1 MKKFVFVLLAFS
13 LSLSAQESV
22 LDSLEVQNLEEVI
35 VSSVRV
41 KDNIPIAF
49 NNVSKEEI
57 SKRNLGQDIPILLNF
72 LPNVVTTSDAGA
84 GIGYTGIRIRG
95 VNSQSTNVTINGI
108 PYNDAESLG
117 TFWVDLPDFSSSVE
131 NLQVQRGI
139 GTSVNGSSAF
149 GASINIL
156 TDKIS
161 QNPYFESAN
170 TIGSFNT
177 VKNNFRFSTG
187 LLNETIEFSGRLSK
201 IDSDGYID
209 RASSDLKSY
218 FLQLSYKKNKTLLK
232 FLNFGG
238 HEITYQAWNGIDL
251 QTLEN
256 NRTYNPSGLYYDLNG
271 EERFHE
277 NEVDNYKQD
286 HFQFHWTQSF
296 SENLS
301 SNLGLNLTNGR
312 GYYEQYN
319 ENGSEDFITRKWLDN
334 QFYVINYTLNYLK
347 NNNNIIFGSTYSE
360 YDGDHFGET
369 IWSQNSGDIEFTDL
383 FYNGNGLKKDFSNF
397 IKSIYQI
404 SNDVS
409 IYADLQLRNIDYQT
423 TGSTSNID
431 QLVVDKKYS
440 FFNPKAGL
448 NYDINQKNKIYF
460 SLSKAHRE
468 PTRSDF
474 ENNINIQPEEL
485 IDYELG
491 WKYNAEKFFFNS
503 NLYYM
508 GYKNQLVLTGAL
520 DDVGSPIRE
529 NSGKSYRTGIE
540 IESVYKATNKLNIS
554 ANISLSENKN
564 VDYKTNY
571 NGVITD
577 WGDTDIS
584 FSPNVISSAGIQ
596 FSASQ
601 DLTFTLLNKFV
612 GNQYMSNTESN
623 ISKLSSYS
631 TTDLNIL
638 YTIENSALWMFGS
651 AYFSEIIVTAMINN
665 IFNKEYVSNGYYYTY
680 DDTWSDPNLITTI
693 EGTGYYPQAKRNF
706 LLGLTFKL

>member
-49 NNVSKEEI
+49 NNISKEEI

-301 SNLGLNLTNGR
+301 SNLGLNLTNGK

-491 WKYNAEKFFFNS
+491 WKYNAEKFLFNS

-529 NSGKSYRTGIE
+529 NSGKSYRMGIE
-540 IESVYKATNKLNIS
+540 LESVYKATNKLNIS

-638 YTIENSALWMFGS
+638 YTIKNS

-680 DDTWSDPNLITTI
+680 DDTWSDPNSITTI

>member
-49 NNVSKEEI
+49 NNISKEEI

-491 WKYNAEKFFFNS
+491 WKYNAEKFLFNS

-529 NSGKSYRTGIE
+529 NSGKSYRMGIE
-540 IESVYKATNKLNIS
+540 LESVYKATNKLNIS

-596 FSASQ
+596 FIASQ
-601 DLTFTLLNKFV
+601 DLTLTLLNKFV

-638 YTIENSALWMFGS
+638 YTIKNS

-680 DDTWSDPNLITTI
+680 DDTWSDPNSITTI

>member
-49 NNVSKEEI
+49 NNISKEEI

-301 SNLGLNLTNGR
+301 SNLGLNLTNGK

-638 YTIENSALWMFGS
+638 YTIKNS

-680 DDTWSDPNLITTI
+680 DDTWSDPNSITTI

>member
-404 SNDVS
+404 SNDIS

-423 TGSTSNID
+423 FGSTSNID

-529 NSGKSYRTGIE
+529 NSGKSYRMGIE
-540 IESVYKATNKLNIS
+540 LESVYKATNKLNIS

-638 YTIENSALWMFGS
+638 YTIKNS
-651 AYFSEIIVTAMINN
+651 AYFSEIIFTAMINN

>member
-1 MKKFVFVLLAFS
+1 MKKTVFVLLFFS

-22 LDSLEVQNLEEVI
+22 LDSLEIQNLEEVI

-72 LPNVVTTSDAGA
+72 LPNVVSTSDAGA

-177 VKNNFRFSTG
+177 AKNNFRFSTG

-301 SNLGLNLTNGR
+301 SNLGLNLTNGK

-448 NYDINQKNKIYF
+448 NYDLNQKNKIYF
-460 SLSKAHRE
+460 SLSKAYRE

-491 WKYNAEKFFFNS
+491 WKYNSEKFFFNS
-503 NLYYM
+503 NLYHM

-540 IESVYKATNKLNIS
+540 LESVYKATKKLNIS
-554 ANISLSENKN
+554 ANISFSENKN

-601 DLTFTLLNKFV
+601 DLTLTFLNKFV
-612 GNQYMSNTESN
+612 GSQYMSNTESN

-638 YTIENSALWMFGS
+638 YSIKNS
-651 AYFSEIIVTAMINN
+651 AYFSEIIITAMINN

>member
-1 MKKFVFVLLAFS
+1 MKKIVFVLLAYS
-13 LSLSAQESV
+13 ITLSAQESV
-22 LDSLEVQNLEEVI
+22 IDSLEIQNLEEVI

-41 KDNIPIAF
+41 KENIPIAF
-49 NNVSKEEI
+49 NNVSKDEI

-95 VNSQSTNVTINGI
+95 INSQSTNVSINGI

-131 NLQVQRGI
+131 NLQMQRGI

-161 QNPYFESAN
+161 EEPYFESAN
-170 TIGSFNT
+170 SVGSFNT
-177 VKNNFRFSTG
+177 LKNNFSFSTG
-187 LLNETIEFSGRLSK
+187 LLNNTFEFSGRISK

-209 RASSDLKSY
+209 RASSDLKSH
-218 FLQLSYKKNKTLLK
+218 FFQLSYKKNKSLFK
-232 FLNFGG
+232 FINFGG

-256 NRTYNPSGLYYDLNG
+256 DRTYNPSGLYYDLNG
-271 EERFHE
+271 QEQFHE

-286 HFQFHWTQSF
+286 HFQFHWTQSI
-296 SENLS
+296 SSNLI
-301 SNLGLNLTNGR
+301 SNLGLNLTNGK

-334 QFYVINYTLNYLK
+334 QFYVINYNVNYSKNK
-347 NNNNIIFGSTYSE
+347 NNLIFGSTYSE
-360 YDGDHFGET
+360 YDGDHYGET
-369 IWSQNSGDIEFTDL
+369 IWSQNSGNIAFTDL

-397 IKSIYQI
+397 IKSIYQFTERI
-404 SNDVS
+404 G
-409 IYADLQLRNIDYQT
+409 IYADLQLRKIDYT
-423 TGSTSNID
+423 TSGSTSNVED
-431 QLVVDKKYS
+431 LTVNKHYS

-448 NYDINQKNKIYF
+448 NFTLNDKNKIYF
-460 SLSKAHRE
+460 SLSRAFRE

-474 ENNINIQPEEL
+474 ENNINVQPEEL
-485 IDYELG
+485 VDYELG
-491 WKYNAEKFFFNS
+491 WKFNTKKFYFSS

-508 GYKNQLVLTGAL
+508 NYKNQLVLTGAL

-529 NSGKSYRTGIE
+529 NSGKSFRKGIE
-540 IESVYKATNKLNIS
+540 LESIFKATNNLDISSNIS
-554 ANISLSENKN
+554 FSRNKN
-564 VDYKTNY
+564 IDYKTNFD
-571 NGVITD
+571 GVVTN

-584 FSPNVISSAGIQ
+584 FSPDLVSSIGVNFRPKEDINISI
-596 FSASQ
+596 
-601 DLTFTLLNKFV
+601 LNKFV
-612 GNQYMSNTESN
+612 GEQFMSNTESVV
-623 ISKLSSYS
+623 SKLNSYS
-631 TTDLNIL
+631 TTDLNFI
-638 YTIENSALWMFGS
+638 YSFKRS
-651 AYFSEIIVTAMINN
+651 KHFKEIIFTAMINN

-680 DDTWSDPNLITTI
+680 DDTWSEPNMIRTI
-693 EGTGYYPQAKRNF
+693 EGTGYYPQALRNF
-706 LLGLTFKL
+706 LLGITFKL

>member
-1 MKKFVFVLLAFS
+1 MKKIVFVLLAYS
-13 LSLSAQESV
+13 ITLSAQESV
-22 LDSLEVQNLEEVI
+22 IDSLEIQNLEEVI

-41 KDNIPIAF
+41 KENIPIAF
-49 NNVSKEEI
+49 NNVSKDEI

-95 VNSQSTNVTINGI
+95 INSQSTNVTINGI

-131 NLQVQRGI
+131 NLQMQRGI

-161 QNPYFESAN
+161 EEPYFESAN
-170 TIGSFNT
+170 SVGSFNT
-177 VKNNFRFSTG
+177 LKNNFSFSTG
-187 LLNETIEFSGRLSK
+187 LLNNTFEFSGRISK

-209 RASSDLKSY
+209 RASSDLKSH
-218 FLQLSYKKNKTLLK
+218 FFQLSYKKNKSLFK

-256 NRTYNPSGLYYDLNG
+256 DRTYNPSGLYYDLNG
-271 EERFHE
+271 QEQFHE

-286 HFQFHWTQSF
+286 HFQFHWTQSI
-296 SENLS
+296 SSNLI
-301 SNLGLNLTNGR
+301 SNLGLNLTNGK

-334 QFYVINYTLNYLK
+334 QFYVINYNVNYSKNK
-347 NNNNIIFGSTYSE
+347 NNLIFGSTYSE
-360 YDGDHFGET
+360 YDGDHYGET
-369 IWSQNSGDIEFTDL
+369 IWSQNSGNIAFTDL

-397 IKSIYQI
+397 IKSIYQFSERI
-404 SNDVS
+404 G
-409 IYADLQLRNIDYQT
+409 IYADLQLRKIDYT
-423 TGSTSNID
+423 TSGSTSNVED
-431 QLVVDKKYS
+431 LTVNKHYS

-448 NYDINQKNKIYF
+448 NFTLNDKNKIYF
-460 SLSKAHRE
+460 SLSRAYRE

-485 IDYELG
+485 VDYELG
-491 WKYNAEKFFFNS
+491 WKFNTKKFYFSS

-508 GYKNQLVLTGAL
+508 NYKNQLVLTGAL
-520 DDVGSPIRE
+520 DDVGSPIRK
-529 NSGKSYRTGIE
+529 NSGKSFRKGIE
-540 IESVYKATNKLNIS
+540 LESIFKATNNLEISSNIS
-554 ANISLSENKN
+554 FSRNKN
-564 VDYKTNY
+564 IDYKTNFD
-571 NGVITD
+571 GVLTN

-584 FSPNVISSAGIQ
+584 FSPDLVSSIGINFRPKEDINISV
-596 FSASQ
+596 
-601 DLTFTLLNKFV
+601 LNKFV
-612 GNQYMSNTESN
+612 GEQFMSNTESVV
-623 ISKLSSYS
+623 SKLNSYS
-631 TTDLNIL
+631 ITDLNFIYSFKRL
-638 YTIENSALWMFGS
+638 KHFK
-651 AYFSEIIVTAMINN
+651 EIIFTAMINN

-680 DDTWSDPNLITTI
+680 DDTWSEPNVITTI
-693 EGTGYYPQAKRNF
+693 EGTGYYPQALRNF
-706 LLGLTFKL
+706 LLGITFKL

>member
-1 MKKFVFVLLAFS
+1 MKKIVFVLLALS

-72 LPNVVTTSDAGA
+72 LPNVVTSSDAGA

-301 SNLGLNLTNGR
+301 SNLGLNLTNGK

-383 FYNGNGLKKDFSNF
+383 FYDGNGLKKDFSNF

-491 WKYNAEKFFFNS
+491 WRYNAEKFFFNS

-540 IESVYKATNKLNIS
+540 LESIYKATNKLNIS
-554 ANISLSENKN
+554 ANISFSENKN
-564 VDYKTNY
+564 LDYKTNY

-601 DLTFTLLNKFV
+601 DLTFTFLNKFV

-631 TTDLNIL
+631 TTDLNIF
-638 YTIENSALWMFGS
+638 YTTKNS

>member
-1 MKKFVFVLLAFS
+1 MKKIVFVLLAYS
-13 LSLSAQESV
+13 ITLSAQESV
-22 LDSLEVQNLEEVI
+22 IDSLEIQNLEEVI

-41 KDNIPIAF
+41 KENIPIAF

-95 VNSQSTNVTINGI
+95 INSQSTNVTINGI

-131 NLQVQRGI
+131 NLQMQRGI

-161 QNPYFESAN
+161 EEPYFESAN
-170 TIGSFNT
+170 SVGSFNT
-177 VKNNFRFSTG
+177 LKNNFSFSTG
-187 LLNETIEFSGRLSK
+187 LLNNTFEFSGRISK

-209 RASSDLKSY
+209 RASSDLKSH
-218 FLQLSYKKNKTLLK
+218 FFQLSYKKNKSLFK

-256 NRTYNPSGLYYDLNG
+256 DRTYNPSGLYYDLNG
-271 EERFHE
+271 QEQFHE

-286 HFQFHWTQSF
+286 HFQFHWTQSI
-296 SENLS
+296 SSNLI
-301 SNLGLNLTNGR
+301 SNLGLNLTNGK

-334 QFYVINYTLNYLK
+334 QFYVINYNVNYSKNK
-347 NNNNIIFGSTYSE
+347 NNLIFGSTYSE
-360 YDGDHFGET
+360 YDGDHYGET
-369 IWSQNSGDIEFTDL
+369 IWSQNSGNIAFTDL

-397 IKSIYQI
+397 IKSIYQFSERI
-404 SNDVS
+404 GV
-409 IYADLQLRNIDYQT
+409 YADLQLRKIDYT
-423 TGSTSNID
+423 TSGSTSNVED
-431 QLVVDKKYS
+431 LTVNKHYS

-448 NYDINQKNKIYF
+448 NFTLNDKNKIYF
-460 SLSKAHRE
+460 SLSRAYRE

-485 IDYELG
+485 VDYELG
-491 WKYNAEKFFFNS
+491 WKFNTKKFYFSS

-508 GYKNQLVLTGAL
+508 NYKNQLVLTGAL
-520 DDVGSPIRE
+520 DDVGSPIRK
-529 NSGKSYRTGIE
+529 NSGKSFRKGIE
-540 IESVYKATNKLNIS
+540 LESIFKATNNLDISSNIS
-554 ANISLSENKN
+554 FSRNKN
-564 VDYKTNY
+564 IDYKTNFD
-571 NGVITD
+571 GVVTN

-584 FSPNVISSAGIQ
+584 FSPDLVSSIGVNFRPKEDINISI
-596 FSASQ
+596 
-601 DLTFTLLNKFV
+601 LNKFV
-612 GNQYMSNTESN
+612 GEQFMSNTESFV
-623 ISKLSSYS
+623 SKLNSYS
-631 TTDLNIL
+631 TTDLNFI
-638 YTIENSALWMFGS
+638 YSFKKS
-651 AYFSEIIVTAMINN
+651 KHFKEIIFTAMINN

-680 DDTWSDPNLITTI
+680 DDTWSEPNMITTI
-693 EGTGYYPQAKRNF
+693 EGLGYYPQALRNF
-706 LLGLTFKL
+706 LLGITFKL

>member
-1 MKKFVFVLLAFS
+1 MKKIVFVLLAFS

-334 QFYVINYTLNYLK
+334 QFYVVNYTLNYLK
-347 NNNNIIFGSTYSE
+347 NNNNIIFGSTYSK

-423 TGSTSNID
+423 FGSTSNID

-491 WKYNAEKFFFNS
+491 WKYNSEKFFFNS

-540 IESVYKATNKLNIS
+540 LESVYKATNKLNIS
-554 ANISLSENKN
+554 ANISFSENKN

-638 YTIENSALWMFGS
+638 YTIKNS

>member
-404 SNDVS
+404 SNDIS

-423 TGSTSNID
+423 FGSTSNID

-491 WKYNAEKFFFNS
+491 WKYNSEKFFFNS

-540 IESVYKATNKLNIS
+540 LESVYKATNKLNIS
-554 ANISLSENKN
+554 ANISFSENKN

-596 FSASQ
+596 FIASQ
-601 DLTFTLLNKFV
+601 DLTLTLLNKFV

-638 YTIENSALWMFGS
+638 YTIKNS

>member
-334 QFYVINYTLNYLK
+334 KFYVINYTLNYLK

-369 IWSQNSGDIEFTDL
+369 IWSQNSGNIEFTDL

-404 SNDVS
+404 SNDIS

-423 TGSTSNID
+423 FGSTSNID

-529 NSGKSYRTGIE
+529 NSGKSYRMGIE
-540 IESVYKATNKLNIS
+540 LESVYKATNKLNIS

-596 FSASQ
+596 FIASQ
-601 DLTFTLLNKFV
+601 DLTLTLLNKFV

-638 YTIENSALWMFGS
+638 YTIKNS

>member
-1 MKKFVFVLLAFS
+1 MKKIVFVLLAYS
-13 LSLSAQESV
+13 ITLSAQESV
-22 LDSLEVQNLEEVI
+22 IDSLEIQNLEEVI

-41 KDNIPIAF
+41 KENIPIAF
-49 NNVSKEEI
+49 NNVSKDEI

-95 VNSQSTNVTINGI
+95 INSQSTNVTINGI

-131 NLQVQRGI
+131 NLQMQRGI

-161 QNPYFESAN
+161 EEPYFESAN
-170 TIGSFNT
+170 SVGSFNT
-177 VKNNFRFSTG
+177 LKNNFSFSTG
-187 LLNETIEFSGRLSK
+187 LLNNTFEFSGRISK

-209 RASSDLKSY
+209 RASSDLKSH
-218 FLQLSYKKNKTLLK
+218 FFQLSYKKNKSLFK
-232 FLNFGG
+232 FINFGG

-256 NRTYNPSGLYYDLNG
+256 DRTYNPSGLYYDLNG
-271 EERFHE
+271 QEQFHE

-286 HFQFHWTQSF
+286 HFQFHWTQSI
-296 SENLS
+296 SSNLI
-301 SNLGLNLTNGR
+301 SNLGLNLTNGK

-334 QFYVINYTLNYLK
+334 QFYVINYNVNYSKNK
-347 NNNNIIFGSTYSE
+347 NNLIFGSTYSE
-360 YDGDHFGET
+360 YDGDHYGET
-369 IWSQNSGDIEFTDL
+369 IWSQNSGNIAFTDL

-397 IKSIYQI
+397 IKSIYQFTERI
-404 SNDVS
+404 G
-409 IYADLQLRNIDYQT
+409 IYADLQLRKIDYT
-423 TGSTSNID
+423 TSGSTSNVED
-431 QLVVDKKYS
+431 LTVNKHYS

-448 NYDINQKNKIYF
+448 NFTLNDKNKIYF
-460 SLSKAHRE
+460 SLSRAFRE

-485 IDYELG
+485 VDYELG
-491 WKYNAEKFFFNS
+491 WKFNTKKFYFSS

-508 GYKNQLVLTGAL
+508 NYKNQLVLTGAL

-529 NSGKSYRTGIE
+529 NSGKSFRKGIE
-540 IESVYKATNKLNIS
+540 LESIFKATNNLDISSNIS
-554 ANISLSENKN
+554 FSRNKN
-564 VDYKTNY
+564 VDYKTNFD
-571 NGVITD
+571 GVVTN
-577 WGDTDIS
+577 WGNTDIS
-584 FSPNVISSAGIQ
+584 FSPDLVSSIGVNFRPKEDINISI
-596 FSASQ
+596 
-601 DLTFTLLNKFV
+601 LNKFV
-612 GNQYMSNTESN
+612 GEQFMSNTESVV
-623 ISKLSSYS
+623 SKLNSYS
-631 TTDLNIL
+631 TTDLNFI
-638 YTIENSALWMFGS
+638 YSFKRS
-651 AYFSEIIVTAMINN
+651 KHFKEIIFTAMINN

-680 DDTWSDPNLITTI
+680 DDTWSEPNMITTI
-693 EGTGYYPQAKRNF
+693 EGTGYYPQALRNF
-706 LLGLTFKL
+706 LLGITFKL

>member
-423 TGSTSNID
+423 FGSTSNID

-448 NYDINQKNKIYF
+448 NYDINQNNKIYF

-529 NSGKSYRTGIE
+529 NSGKSYRMGIE
-540 IESVYKATNKLNIS
+540 LESVYKATNKLNIS

-638 YTIENSALWMFGS
+638 YTIKNS
-651 AYFSEIIVTAMINN
+651 AYFSEIIFTAMINN

-680 DDTWSDPNLITTI
+680 DDTWSDPNSITTI

>member
-540 IESVYKATNKLNIS
+540 LESVYKATNKLNIS

-638 YTIENSALWMFGS
+638 YTIKNS

>member
-301 SNLGLNLTNGR
+301 SNLGLNLTNGK

-334 QFYVINYTLNYLK
+334 QFYVVNYTLNYLK
-347 NNNNIIFGSTYSE
+347 NNNNIIFGSTYSK

-423 TGSTSNID
+423 LGSTSNID

-540 IESVYKATNKLNIS
+540 LESVYKATNKLNIS
-554 ANISLSENKN
+554 ANISFSENKN

-596 FSASQ
+596 FIASQ
-601 DLTFTLLNKFV
+601 DLTLTLLNKFV

-638 YTIENSALWMFGS
+638 YTIKNS

>member
-1 MKKFVFVLLAFS
+1 MKKIVFVLLAYS
-13 LSLSAQESV
+13 ITLSAQESV
-22 LDSLEVQNLEEVI
+22 IDSLEIQNLEEVI

-41 KDNIPIAF
+41 KENIPIAF
-49 NNVSKEEI
+49 NNVSKDEI

-95 VNSQSTNVTINGI
+95 INSQSTNVTINGI

-131 NLQVQRGI
+131 NLQMQRGI

-161 QNPYFESAN
+161 EEPYFESAN
-170 TIGSFNT
+170 SVGSFNT
-177 VKNNFRFSTG
+177 LKNNFSFSTG
-187 LLNETIEFSGRLSK
+187 LLNNTFEFSGRISK

-209 RASSDLKSY
+209 RASSDLKSH
-218 FLQLSYKKNKTLLK
+218 FFQLSYKKNKSLFK

-256 NRTYNPSGLYYDLNG
+256 DRTYNPSGLYYDLNG
-271 EERFHE
+271 QEQFHE

-286 HFQFHWTQSF
+286 HFQFHWTQSI
-296 SENLS
+296 SSNLI
-301 SNLGLNLTNGR
+301 SNLGLNLTNGK

-334 QFYVINYTLNYLK
+334 QFYVINYNVNYSKNK
-347 NNNNIIFGSTYSE
+347 NNLIFGSTYSE
-360 YDGDHFGET
+360 YDGDHYGET
-369 IWSQNSGDIEFTDL
+369 IWSQNSGNIAFTDL

-397 IKSIYQI
+397 IKSIYQFSERI
-404 SNDVS
+404 G
-409 IYADLQLRNIDYQT
+409 IYADLQLRKIDYT
-423 TGSTSNID
+423 TSGSTSNVEDLTIN
-431 QLVVDKKYS
+431 KHYS

-448 NYDINQKNKIYF
+448 NFTLNDKNKIYF
-460 SLSKAHRE
+460 SLSRAFRE

-485 IDYELG
+485 VDYELG
-491 WKYNAEKFFFNS
+491 WKFNTKKFYFSS

-508 GYKNQLVLTGAL
+508 NYKNQLVLTGAL

-529 NSGKSYRTGIE
+529 NSGKSFRKGIE
-540 IESVYKATNKLNIS
+540 LESIFKATNNLEISSNIS
-554 ANISLSENKN
+554 FSRNKN
-564 VDYKTNY
+564 IDYKTNFD
-571 NGVITD
+571 GVVTN
-577 WGDTDIS
+577 WGNTDIS
-584 FSPNVISSAGIQ
+584 FSPDLVSSIGVNFRPKEDINISI
-596 FSASQ
+596 
-601 DLTFTLLNKFV
+601 LNKFV
-612 GNQYMSNTESN
+612 GEQFMSNTESVV
-623 ISKLSSYS
+623 SKLNSYS
-631 TTDLNIL
+631 TTDLNFI
-638 YTIENSALWMFGS
+638 YSFKRS
-651 AYFSEIIVTAMINN
+651 KHFKEIIFTAMINN

-680 DDTWSDPNLITTI
+680 DNTWSEPNMITTI
-693 EGTGYYPQAKRNF
+693 EGTGYYPQALRNF
-706 LLGLTFKL
+706 LLGITFKL

>member
-1 MKKFVFVLLAFS
+1 MKKIVFVLLAFS

-22 LDSLEVQNLEEVI
+22 LDSLEIQNLEEVI

-301 SNLGLNLTNGR
+301 SNLGLNLTNGK

-334 QFYVINYTLNYLK
+334 QFYVINLTLNYLK

-638 YTIENSALWMFGS
+638 YTIKNS

-680 DDTWSDPNLITTI
+680 DDTWSDPNSITTI

>member
-1 MKKFVFVLLAFS
+1 MRNIIITLFAFCITAN
-13 LSLSAQESV
+13 AQESV
-22 LDSLEVQNLEEVI
+22 VDSLQIQNLEEVI
-35 VSSVRV
+35 VSSIRV
-41 KDNIPIAF
+41 KENIPIAF
-49 NNVSKEEI
+49 NNISKEEI

-95 VNSQSTNVTINGI
+95 INSQSTNVTINGI

-170 TIGSFNT
+170 TVGSFNT
-177 VKNNFRFSTG
+177 IKNNFRFSTG
-187 LLNETIEFSGRLSK
+187 LLNDTFEFSGRLSK

-286 HFQFHWTQSF
+286 HFQFHWTKSI
-296 SENLS
+296 SKNLT
-301 SNLGLNLTNGR
+301 SNLGLNLTNGK
-312 GYYEQYN
+312 GFYEQYN

-334 QFYVINYTLNYLK
+334 QFYVINYNLNYLK
-347 NNNNIIFGSTYSE
+347 NKSNLIFGSTYSE

-404 SNDVS
+404 SNDIS
-409 IYADLQLRNIDYQT
+409 IYADLQLRKIDYIT
-423 TGSTSNID
+423 SGSTSN
-431 QLVVDKKYS
+431 VDELAVNKKYS
-440 FFNPKAGL
+440 FFNPKAGFNYTL
-448 NYDINQKNKIYF
+448 NDKNKIYF
-460 SLSKAHRE
+460 SLSRAFRE

-474 ENNINIQPEEL
+474 ENNLNIQPEEL
-485 IDYELG
+485 VDYEFG
-491 WKYNAEKFFFNS
+491 WKYKSEKFYFGS

-508 GYKNQLVLTGAL
+508 NYKNQLVLTGAL
-520 DDVGSPIRE
+520 DDVGTPIRE
-529 NSGKSYRTGIE
+529 NSGKSYRKGIE
-540 IESVYKATNKLNIS
+540 FETMLRASNNFDIS
-554 ANISLSENKN
+554 TNISLSKNKN
-564 VDYKTNY
+564 IDYKTNF
-571 NGVITD
+571 NGEVTN
-577 WGDTDIS
+577 WGDTEIS
-584 FSPNVISSAGIQ
+584 FSPNLISSIALNYNPKK
-596 FSASQ
+596 
-601 DLTFTLLNKFV
+601 DLNISILNKFV
-612 GNQYMSNTESN
+612 GDQYMSNTESVV
-623 ISKLSSYS
+623 SKLSSYS
-631 TTDLNIL
+631 TTDLNFI
-638 YTIENSALWMFGS
+638 YSFKKS
-651 AYFSEIIVTAMINN
+651 KYFNEIIFTAMLNN
-665 IFNKEYVSNGYYYTY
+665 IFNKKYVSNGYYYTY
-680 DDTWSDPNLITTI
+680 DDTWSDPNIVTTI

-706 LLGLTFKL
+706 LIGFTFKL

>member
-423 TGSTSNID
+423 FGSTSNID

-491 WKYNAEKFFFNS
+491 WKYNSEKFFFNS

-540 IESVYKATNKLNIS
+540 LESVYKATNKLNIS
-554 ANISLSENKN
+554 ANISFSENKN

-638 YTIENSALWMFGS
+638 YTIKNS
-651 AYFSEIIVTAMINN
+651 AYFSEIIFTAMINN

>member
-49 NNVSKEEI
+49 NNISKDEI

-271 EERFHE
+271 VERFHE

-369 IWSQNSGDIEFTDL
+369 IWSQNSDDIEFTDL

-448 NYDINQKNKIYF
+448 NYDLNQKNKIYF

-491 WKYNAEKFFFNS
+491 WKYNAEKFLFNS

-508 GYKNQLVLTGAL
+508 SYKNQLVLTGAL

-540 IESVYKATNKLNIS
+540 LESVYKATNKLNIS

-638 YTIENSALWMFGS
+638 YTIKNS

-665 IFNKEYVSNGYYYTY
+665 IFDKEYVSNGFYYTY

>member
-1 MKKFVFVLLAFS
+1 MKKIVFVLLAFS

-22 LDSLEVQNLEEVI
+22 LDSLEIQNLEEVI

-301 SNLGLNLTNGR
+301 SNLGLNLTNGK

-423 TGSTSNID
+423 SGSTSNID

-491 WKYNAEKFFFNS
+491 WKYNSEKFFFNS

-540 IESVYKATNKLNIS
+540 LESVYKATNKLNIS
-554 ANISLSENKN
+554 ANISFSENKN

-601 DLTFTLLNKFV
+601 DLTLTFLNKFV

-631 TTDLNIL
+631 TTDLNIF
-638 YTIENSALWMFGS
+638 YTTKNS

>member
-334 QFYVINYTLNYLK
+334 QFYVVNYTLNYLK
-347 NNNNIIFGSTYSE
+347 NNNNIIFGSTYSK

-540 IESVYKATNKLNIS
+540 LESVYKATNKLNIS

-596 FSASQ
+596 FIASQ
-601 DLTFTLLNKFV
+601 DLTLTLLNKFV

-638 YTIENSALWMFGS
+638 YTIKNS

>member
-301 SNLGLNLTNGR
+301 SNLGLNLTNGK

-319 ENGSEDFITRKWLDN
+319 ENGNEDFITRKWLDN

-397 IKSIYQI
+397 IKLIYQI

-638 YTIENSALWMFGS
+638 YTIKNS

-680 DDTWSDPNLITTI
+680 DDTWSDPNSITTI